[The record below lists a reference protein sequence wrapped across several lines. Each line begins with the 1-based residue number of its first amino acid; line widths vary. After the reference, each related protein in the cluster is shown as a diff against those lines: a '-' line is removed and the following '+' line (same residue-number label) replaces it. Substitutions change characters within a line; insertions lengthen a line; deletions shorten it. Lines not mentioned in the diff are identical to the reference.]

1 MFVTSRDKE
10 LTGGDLLS
18 YITKHLSTH
27 DSIARLRRYYRGQH
41 DILDRTNK
49 EKGIPDN
56 RVLVNHAR
64 YITDMC
70 VSYLIGNPVE
80 WQIQNDYNIDAVIES
95 FRKQAIQNL
104 DTKLATD
111 ASVTGLSYEIV
122 YADGTEPRSAKIQ
135 TENAFVIYDDSVK
148 HEELYAVIYE
158 LDSDRKVKTFTCY
171 TDKKYTKYIV
181 TNGTTVVQGETIP
194 HYFGLVPLVSYANSE
209 DFVGDFEQ
217 AIPIIDAYNLL
228 QSERINDKEQLV
240 DALLVGYGVT
250 LEPEQ
255 MKDIKTEK
263 NLFGLPENSKVQ
275 YVTKSL
281 NEAQVD
287 ILRQNLENDIHK
299 ISKVPNMSDKDF
311 AGNSSGVAIS
321 YKLLA
326 FDYHIKNKERFF
338 EEGLLKRFQL
348 YNNFLVNKKT
358 MKKVPVEFVDVV
370 FKRSLPQNLV
380 ELSQVINNLE
390 TYVDDETLVGQLPF
404 IKDAKET
411 IQKNREEELEKMNQ
425 TNPNYGELTPNGIEE

>member
-1 MFVTSRDKE
+1 
-10 LTGGDLLS
+10 
-18 YITKHLSTH
+18 
-27 DSIARLRRYYRGQH
+27 
-41 DILDRTNK
+41 
-49 EKGIPDN
+49 
-56 RVLVNHAR
+56 
-64 YITDMC
+64 
-70 VSYLIGNPVE
+70 
-80 WQIQNDYNIDAVIES
+80 
-95 FRKQAIQNL
+95 
-104 DTKLATD
+104 
-111 ASVTGLSYEIV
+111 
-122 YADGTEPRSAKIQ
+122 
-135 TENAFVIYDDSVK
+135 
-148 HEELYAVIYE
+148 
-158 LDSDRKVKTFTCY
+158 
-171 TDKKYTKYIV
+171 
-181 TNGTTVVQGETIP
+181 
-194 HYFGLVPLVSYANSE
+194 
-209 DFVGDFEQ
+209 
-217 AIPIIDAYNLL
+217 
-228 QSERINDKEQLV
+228 
-240 DALLVGYGVT
+240 
-250 LEPEQ
+250 

-390 TYVDDETLVGQLPF
+390 SYVDDETLVGQLPF